1 MGKGYGPRPAKVSGF
16 SADGVRLQPIDIS
29 KIRSRLFLR
38 MANSKAYKT
47 LTAWRENF
55 LTECDK
61 RIGGTTS
68 SDVGDRRF
76 AAVTF
81 SWRRPQKMDDDKR
94 PQ

>member
-1 MGKGYGPRPAKVSGF
+1 MGKGYGLRPAKVSGL

-38 MANSKAYKT
+38 MANSKAYKN
-47 LTAWRENF
+47 LTAWRGSF
-55 LTECDK
+55 LTGYDK
-61 RIGGTTS
+61 RIGGTA
-68 SDVGDRRF
+68 SDDDGDRRF

-94 PQ
+94 SQ